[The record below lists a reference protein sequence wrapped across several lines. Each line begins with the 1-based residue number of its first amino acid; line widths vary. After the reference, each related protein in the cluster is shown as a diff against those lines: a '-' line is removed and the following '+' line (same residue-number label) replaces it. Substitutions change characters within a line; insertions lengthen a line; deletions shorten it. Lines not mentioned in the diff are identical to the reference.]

1 MERPMSLLQ
10 ILTALFLFL
19 FCFAPEAAIITAAT
33 DDDSPTAYSLLQ
45 SYNFPVG
52 ILPKGVVSYDLDEST
67 GKFHAYFD
75 KSCSFSLQGSYQLEY
90 KSTISGYISKNKIT
104 KLTGVKVKVLFLWL
118 NIVEVIRN
126 GDELEFSVGITSA
139 NFAIDEFYE
148 SPQCGCGFDCKG
160 SKSKTDKFGRNPF
173 VSSV

>member
-1 MERPMSLLQ
+1 MTLLP
-10 ILTALFLFL
+10 ISIVSFLFFL
-19 FCFAPEAAIITAAT
+19 CLHSPFIAAAT
-33 DDDSPTAYSLLQ
+33 NDDLPTAYSILQ

-67 GKFHAYFD
+67 GKFHAYFN
-75 KSCSFSLQGSYQLEY
+75 KSCSFALQGSYQLDY
-90 KSTISGYISKNKIT
+90 KSTISGYISENKLT

-118 NIVEVIRN
+118 NIVEVVRN

-148 SPQCGCGFDCKG
+148 SPQCGCGFDCN
-160 SKSKTDKFGRNPF
+160 SIEESLGRNPF

>member
-1 MERPMSLLQ
+1 MSLLP
-10 ILTALFLFL
+10 ISTVLFLFV
-19 FCFAPEAAIITAAT
+19 FFSVPSSPFIAAA
-33 DDDSPTAYSLLQ
+33 DDLPTAYSLLQ

-52 ILPKGVVSYDLDEST
+52 ILPKGIVSYDLDEST
-67 GKFHAYFD
+67 GKFHAYFNN
-75 KSCSFSLQGSYQLEY
+75 SCSFALQGSYQLDY
-90 KSTISGYISKNKIT
+90 KSTISGLISENKIT

-118 NIVEVIRN
+118 NIVEVTRN

-148 SPQCGCGFDCKG
+148 SPQCGCGFDCN
-160 SKSKTDKFGRNPF
+160 SISENLGRNPF

>member
-1 MERPMSLLQ
+1 MERPMPLFP
-10 ILTALFLFL
+10 ILTASFLFL
-19 FCFAPEAAIITAAT
+19 LCVAPPFTIAAT
-33 DDDSPTAYSLLQ
+33 DDDLPTAYSLLQ
-45 SYNFPVG
+45 SFNFPVG

-67 GKFHAYFD
+67 GKFHANFN
-75 KSCSFSLQGSYQLEY
+75 KSCSFALQGSYQLDY
-90 KSTISGYISKNKIT
+90 KSTISGYISENKLT

-118 NIVEVIRN
+118 NIVEVIRK

-148 SPQCGCGFDCKG
+148 SPQCGCGFDCNGLKLKRE
-160 SKSKTDKFGRNPF
+160 KSGRNPF

>member
-1 MERPMSLLQ
+1 MERPMSLLP
-10 ILTALFLFL
+10 ILTASFLFI
-19 FCFAPEAAIITAAT
+19 FCVAPPLITADT
-33 DDDSPTAYSLLQ
+33 DGDLPTAYSLLQ

-67 GKFHAYFD
+67 GKFHAYFN
-75 KSCSFSLQGSYQLEY
+75 KSCSFALQGSYQLDY
-90 KSTISGYISKNKIT
+90 KSTISGYISENKIT

-139 NFAIDEFYE
+139 NFAIEEFYE
-148 SPQCGCGFDCKG
+148 SPQCGCGFDCNG
-160 SKSKTDKFGRNPF
+160 LKSKTDKLGRKHF

>member
-1 MERPMSLLQ
+1 MNLLP
-10 ILTALFLFL
+10 ISIVSFLFFL
-19 FCFAPEAAIITAAT
+19 CLHSPFIAAAT
-33 DDDSPTAYSLLQ
+33 DDDLPTAYSVLQ
-45 SYNFPVG
+45 SFNFPVG

-67 GKFHAYFD
+67 GKFHAYFN
-75 KSCSFSLQGSYQLEY
+75 KSCSFALQGSYQLDY
-90 KSTISGYISKNKIT
+90 KSTISGYISENKLT

-118 NIVEVIRN
+118 NIVEVVRN

-148 SPQCGCGFDCKG
+148 SPQCGCGFDCDSIKENL
-160 SKSKTDKFGRNPF
+160 GRNPF

>member
-1 MERPMSLLQ
+1 MTLLP
-10 ILTALFLFL
+10 ISVVSFLFFL
-19 FCFAPEAAIITAAT
+19 CLHSPFIAAAT
-33 DDDSPTAYSLLQ
+33 DDDLPTAYTLLQ

-52 ILPKGVVSYDLDEST
+52 ILPKGVVSYDLDKST
-67 GKFHAYFD
+67 GKFHAYFNN
-75 KSCSFSLQGSYQLEY
+75 SCSFALQGSYQLDY
-90 KSTISGYISKNKIT
+90 KSTISGYISQNKLT

-148 SPQCGCGFDCKG
+148 SPQCGCGFDCK
-160 SKSKTDKFGRNPF
+160 SIKENLGRNPF